1 MQIISAAVN
10 RLMRYIFLILSVFIL
25 AACSRNPVVQLQT
38 DQGVIE
44 IEVFEDKAPKSAAD
58 FLYYVDYGLYDG
70 QGFYRVVRPDND
82 NRDMNMN
89 VVQGGRLDL
98 SRLMPE
104 VDHEP
109 TSQTG
114 LTHHDGAVSLARDA
128 PDTASAAYF
137 FVSIGDNKF
146 LDHGGAR
153 NPDGEGYA
161 VFGQVTK
168 GMDIIRTIQTGQT
181 DPRGNPE
188 MPPHQML
195 AQPVIILSAKRK

>member
-1 MQIISAAVN
+1 MQIASAN
-10 RLMRYIFLILSVFIL
+10 INGSMRSFLLTLSALFF
-25 AACSRNPVVQLQT
+25 AACSGNPVVQLQT

-44 IEVFEDKAPKSAAD
+44 IEVYEDKAPKSAAD
-58 FLYYVDYGLYDG
+58 FLYYVDEGLYDG

-82 NRDMNMN
+82 NLDMGMN
-89 VVQGGRLDL
+89 IVQGGRLDL
-98 SRLMPE
+98 ARLMPE

-137 FVSIGDNKF
+137 FVSIGENKF
-146 LDHGGAR
+146 LDHGGTR
-153 NPDGEGYA
+153 NPDGQGYA

-168 GMDIIRTIQTGQT
+168 GMDIVRAIQARPT
-181 DPRGNPE
+181 DVNGHPE

-195 AQPVIILSAKRK
+195 AQPVTIISAKRK